1 MLLAFTLAIL
11 SLTEAGPTD
20 TSTDTTT
27 EPRMSEAAMKAHLA
41 AIKRY
46 NTTYTDSLKARQGS
60 GPPAY
65 GDYWSWVKADGFLCW
80 DNDDCTWI
88 DEYLECQKGEVE
100 DKKAKEVRWTG
111 YKMDD
116 VRGRCQCSDISYF
129 YPAQLACRF
138 AWWQYLLF
146 VLAAIAI
153 LAVLGG
159 IAACFLLPL
168 FVVKAGDKEELIRQ
182 QSTTTHEGT
191 KKTEGDEE
199 EGQNDTED
207 MPAIEKPETK
217 EYPSTYGE
225 AIKNYKSTMSKVPK
239 LARQES
245 KHLSKTFPTT

>member
-1 MLLAFTLAIL
+1 MTLAMLLAFTVAIL
-11 SLTEAGPTD
+11 SSAEAGPTN
-20 TSTDTTT
+20 TTT
-27 EPRMSEAAMKAHLA
+27 QPRMSEAATKAHME

-46 NTTYTDSLKARQGS
+46 NTTYTTALKERQGS

-65 GDYWSWVKADGFLCW
+65 GIYWTWVRKDGFLCW
-80 DNDDCTWI
+80 DNDDCSWI
-88 DEYLECQKGEVE
+88 DEYLQCQEGKVE
-100 DKKAKEVRWTG
+100 GKEAKEVRWTG
-111 YKMDD
+111 YKIDD
-116 VRGRCQCSDISYF
+116 VKGRCQCSGISYF

-168 FVVKAGDKEELIRQ
+168 FVVKAGDKEELLRQ

-199 EGQNDTED
+199 EGQNETED
-207 MPAIEKPETK
+207 MPAIDKPETK

-245 KHLSKTFPTT
+245 KHLSKTFPTS